1 MLLCRDLPMTMKS
14 AFYPLIGDK
23 VFGWMGDMLDVVSVA
38 STLFGVCTSLGLGVQ
53 QLNTGFSRLNPAI
66 EENFKNQAIIIWSIT
81 LLATIS
87 VLTGVKVGI
96 RRISEINFLMG
107 QFLMLV
113 ALFQDDTW
121 CAPPPCH
128 PAQPWRASVQLSPRR
143 ARSG

>member
-1 MLLCRDLPMTMKS
+1 MTMKS

-23 VFGWMGDMLDVVSVA
+23 VFGWMGDALDVVSVA

-53 QLNTGFSRLNPAI
+53 QLNTGFARLNPAI
-66 EENFKNQAIIIWSIT
+66 EESFKNQAIIIWSIT
-81 LLATIS
+81 LLATVS

-107 QFLMLV
+107 QFLLLV

-121 CAPPPCH
+121 CAPPH
-128 PAQPWRASVQLSPRR
+128 HTALVASTVRTR
-143 ARSG
+143 

>member
-1 MLLCRDLPMTMKS
+1 MKS

-66 EENFKNQAIIIWSIT
+66 ESSFKNQSIIIWSIT

-107 QFLMLV
+107 QFLLMV
-113 ALFQDDTW
+113 TLFQNDTW
-121 CAPPPCH
+121 CA
-128 PAQPWRASVQLSPRR
+128 LSGCC
-143 ARSG
+143 ADCFLFCL